1 MKKALLVVGICIV
14 AVLVVLGLIAFFGS
28 YRAYGELKTAK
39 NLLFSAKDSLEKRDI
54 ESAAAGFARAREHI
68 KKADSQ
74 LKAHKFSVGFLKIIP
89 YAGTQIRALDRYVQV
104 GGHLSKAG
112 TLLIG
117 AIRGVPGLDAAS
129 AQGQEGIGT
138 MVDTLTRLGN
148 DLAPVEK
155 ELQSAQQE
163 SRAIKTGWL
172 IGSASRMKVELDQK
186 LDAALEGLQKARK
199 LMTAFSGIMGAEGG
213 PPKTYLLLQQSCYE
227 LRASGGL
234 ISTYGVLE
242 CSHDS
247 IKLADY
253 QRSSTSNTLPFGL
266 ANGEGFPPLPPLGG
280 YLASFGIAE
289 PTMNFWDAGWW
300 PDLPETTDVLSKIWS
315 KNGKAPVDGYIA
327 MDPIAIQYGL
337 EQIGPIE
344 MPEFGETVTAENMA
358 ELILFN
364 LEIEKNVAFLKSLA
378 ARFFQKVTEATP
390 DQWFSLGRA
399 FGRALAEKHMLLYFK
414 DPGVQQ
420 SFSELDWSGEVKQ
433 SDGDYLM
440 AVDSNVGGNDVSAYK
455 ANRWIKPK
463 MSVEVTRQKDST
475 LRHHVT
481 YTFDYTSGPKE
492 YPLEYESYLRLY
504 VPEGAVIE
512 GAVAKAASGFVVL
525 GRDSG
530 KQVFGKLVSV
540 PIGKVETVVFDYVT
554 PGYRSMLIQKQSGQV
569 NFDVNFVLLEG
580 GSIKKEQV
588 VKLVNKARLDLNK

>member
-1 MKKALLVVGICIV
+1 MKKTFIIVGICMV
-14 AVLVVLGLIAFFGS
+14 AVLVVLGLIAFFSS

-39 NLLFSAKDSLEKRDI
+39 NLLFSARDSLEKRDI

-89 YAGTQIRALDRYVQV
+89 YAGTQIRALDRFVQV
-104 GGHLSKAG
+104 GGHISQAG

-234 ISTYGVLE
+234 ISTYGILE

-247 IKLADY
+247 LKLADY
-253 QRSSTSNTLPFGL
+253 QRSYALPVGL

-289 PTMNFWDAGWW
+289 PSMEFYDAGWW
-300 PDLPETTDVLSKIWS
+300 PDLPETTDVLSEIWS

-344 MPEFGETVTAENMA
+344 MPEFGKTVTAENMA
-358 ELILFN
+358 ELILYN

-390 DQWFSLGRA
+390 DQWFSLGRT

-440 AVDSNVGGNDVSAYK
+440 AVDSNVGGQEGK
-455 ANRWIKPK
+455 ADKPNRWIKPK
-463 MSVEVTRQKDST
+463 ISVEVTRQKDST

-481 YTFDYTSGPKE
+481 YTFDYTFGPKE
-492 YPLEYESYLRLY
+492 YMEYESYLRLY

-540 PIGKVETVVFDYVT
+540 PLGKVGTVVFDYVT

-569 NFDVNFVLLEG
+569 NLDVNFVLLEG